1 MCRSAHAW
9 WCPSTLSWGVDVQ
22 GTGKAIET
30 RVLVAHDDEYRA
42 HREVIAAGIQMLRPH
57 ASVATCSLGKLGREL
72 ERFDP
77 QVVICGWPSAADP
90 GDRTAWVQLPLV
102 PGGPAKVRVGGR
114 RRESPYLLLE
124 GLLAV
129 VDEAEE
135 LAQKDAAVR
144 TRGRGPS

>member
-1 MCRSAHAW
+1 M
-9 WCPSTLSWGVDVQ
+9 DVQ

-42 HREVIAAGIQMLRPH
+42 HREVIAAGIQVLRPH

-90 GDRTAWVQLPLV
+90 GDRPAWVQLPLV

>member
-1 MCRSAHAW
+1 
-9 WCPSTLSWGVDVQ
+9 LGVR
-22 GTGKAIET
+22 GTEKAIET
-30 RVLVAHDDEYRA
+30 RVLVAHEDEYRT

-57 ASVATCSLGKLGREL
+57 ASVATCSLGELDREL
-72 ERFDP
+72 GRFDP
-77 QVVICGWPSAADP
+77 QVVVCGWPGAADP

-124 GLLAV
+124 GLLEII
-129 VDEAEE
+129 DEAEE
-135 LAQKDAAVR
+135 LARKDAAVR